1 MLALSLLAYAL
12 VAVASPVI
20 TPPPVPAAL
29 NAAAAAPTAAAE
41 TIPVASC
48 LLNIECCQNTV
59 SLPDLSGALTS
70 LLPGV
75 TSLPIPLPTLGPLVG
90 VQCSAATDA
99 NILGNQW

>member
-1 MLALSLLAYAL
+1 MLALSLLAFTAV
-12 VAVASPVI
+12 VAATPLI
-20 TPPPVPAAL
+20 TPPPVVDAAVPTPAV
-29 NAAAAAPTAAAE
+29 AA
-41 TIPVASC
+41 TIPLASC

-90 VQCSAATDA
+90 VQCSAATDL